1 MPEYVLILCS
11 MQHSKSFRSCRGSKL
26 AGQYQRELRHIHT
39 ISAEGSKA
47 HFDSIDSK
55 LSTCEILSEGPMWF
69 ALAIPN
75 NDNIVL
81 RVLSF
86 L

>member
-1 MPEYVLILCS
+1 MPEYVLILCP
-11 MQHSKSFRSCRGSKL
+11 MQHSKSFWSCSGSKL
-26 AGQYQRELRHIHT
+26 ARQHQRELRHIHT

-47 HFDSIDSK
+47 HFDYNDSK
-55 LSTCEILSEGPMWF
+55 LSTCEILSEGPMLF
-69 ALAIPN
+69 ALAISN